1 VAAGLFHGFDLDD
14 FAVAVIV
21 LAMGLENTVFQI
33 EGGSGLGLTYVT
45 GALVKAGQ
53 LIAVA
58 LSGGARLGWVPN
70 HLLWAALVAG
80 SVAGALAYVWIN
92 LASIW
97 FAAVAALVLSALTG
111 VTVRSA
117 H

>member
-1 VAAGLFHGFDLDD
+1 MSMRPGRIL
-14 FAVAVIV
+14 
-21 LAMGLENTVFQI
+21 
-33 EGGSGLGLTYVT
+33 
-45 GALVKAGQ
+45 
-53 LIAVA
+53 
-58 LSGGARLGWVPN
+58 GARLGWVPN
-70 HLLWAALVAG
+70 LLLWAALVAG

-111 VTVRSA
+111 ITVRSA